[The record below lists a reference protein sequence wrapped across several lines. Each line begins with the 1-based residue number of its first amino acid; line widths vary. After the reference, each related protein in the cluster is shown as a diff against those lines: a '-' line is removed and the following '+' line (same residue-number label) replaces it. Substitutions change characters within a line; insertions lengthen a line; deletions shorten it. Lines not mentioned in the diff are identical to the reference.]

1 MNHTPQASNQRAAGD
16 GLYTQT
22 SLNGFGGHCAINVA
36 LVAQNKQGDALKRR
50 LQQKG
55 SEVALG
61 ALMLGQWRPWP

>member
-22 SLNGFGGHCAINVA
+22 SLNGFGGHCTINVA

-50 LQQKG
+50 LQQKD
-55 SEVALG
+55 SDVAL
-61 ALMLGQWRPWP
+61 